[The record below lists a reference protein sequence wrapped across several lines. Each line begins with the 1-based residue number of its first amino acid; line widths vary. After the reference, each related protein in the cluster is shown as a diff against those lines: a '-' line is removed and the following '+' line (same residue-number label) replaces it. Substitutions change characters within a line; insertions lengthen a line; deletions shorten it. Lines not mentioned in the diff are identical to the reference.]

1 MDKYKIPISKLDYS
15 YKESQLNFRS
25 TEELSPIDEKIVGQN
40 RAAKSLSFGMRV
52 EKKGYNIFMAGE
64 SGTGK
69 STYAENIAEEKSA
82 KMEKPQDILY
92 VYNFSESEK
101 PRAIKVIAGRGSE
114 LKNDME
120 KIIEELKDEIPRA
133 FEGEEYDKERKEIIN
148 EYQPRSNKIMKKF
161 EESAKERGFMLQNTS
176 QGLVPVPVD
185 ENGEPLS
192 RDDFQEMDED
202 EREET
207 REISQEIQNEI
218 SQVMREIRSIK
229 EKAQEELSALEKKI
243 GLSVVQPIICH
254 LEEKYSQS
262 EVIVDY
268 LEEVQKDIVDHIDHF
283 RNENEES
290 KKRSFLPIQKDEDGD
305 FLNRYKI
312 NVFVNNSKTEGAPVV
327 YEKNPTYYNLF
338 GKIEGRSQF
347 GTITTNFSMIKSG
360 SLHRANGGFL
370 ILHAKDLLKNPFCW
384 DTLKRALINQ
394 EITVENIGEQYRSV
408 PIITLKPEAV
418 ELDLKIIMIGT
429 PYIYYLLYNFD
440 EEFSELF
447 KIKAD
452 FDTVMERNKEN
463 IEKFADFISSVINR
477 FEIREF
483 TAGAVAAM
491 IDFSSRLTGDR
502 QKLSTK
508 FNEIIEII
516 FEADVWADEA
526 GKEKVKA
533 QSVKKAIEEKEER
546 ANLLEE
552 KVQEQ
557 IDRDHLLLDVSG
569 KEVGQINGL
578 SVHQAGNYTFGR
590 PARITARTYLG
601 KEGVINI
608 EREAKMSGRIHSKG
622 VMILTG
628 YLGGKYAQDYPLSLT
643 ASVAFEQSYGG
654 VDGDSATCAEVVALL
669 SSLSEIAVRQDIA
682 ITGSMN
688 QKGVVQPIGGVNE
701 KIEGFFKVCE
711 SKGLTGKQ
719 GVIIPKRNLD
729 KLMLDE
735 DIIEAVRNNI
745 FQLYIVEDID
755 EVLEIM
761 LEKEAEEIHSAV
773 RNKLQRYAELEADS
787 FSTESEK
794 EKEEKEK
801 KEEEDN
807 DEEENEN
814 E

>member
-1 MDKYKIPISKLDYS
+1 
-15 YKESQLNFRS
+15 
-25 TEELSPIDEKIVGQN
+25 
-40 RAAKSLSFGMRV
+40 
-52 EKKGYNIFMAGE
+52 
-64 SGTGK
+64 
-69 STYAENIAEEKSA
+69 
-82 KMEKPQDILY
+82 
-92 VYNFSESEK
+92 
-101 PRAIKVIAGRGSE
+101 
-114 LKNDME
+114 
-120 KIIEELKDEIPRA
+120 
-133 FEGEEYDKERKEIIN
+133 
-148 EYQPRSNKIMKKF
+148 
-161 EESAKERGFMLQNTS
+161 
-176 QGLVPVPVD
+176 
-185 ENGEPLS
+185 
-192 RDDFQEMDED
+192 
-202 EREET
+202 
-207 REISQEIQNEI
+207 
-218 SQVMREIRSIK
+218 
-229 EKAQEELSALEKKI
+229 
-243 GLSVVQPIICH
+243 
-254 LEEKYSQS
+254 
-262 EVIVDY
+262 
-268 LEEVQKDIVDHIDHF
+268 
-283 RNENEES
+283 
-290 KKRSFLPIQKDEDGD
+290 
-305 FLNRYKI
+305 
-312 NVFVNNSKTEGAPVV
+312 
-327 YEKNPTYYNLF
+327 
-338 GKIEGRSQF
+338 
-347 GTITTNFSMIKSG
+347 MIKSG

-370 ILHAKDLLKNPFCW
+370 IVHAKDLLRNPFCW

-418 ELDLKIIMIGT
+418 ELDLKVIMIGT

-452 FDTVMERNKEN
+452 FDTVMERSKEN

-477 FEIREF
+477 YEIREF
-483 TAGAVAAM
+483 TAGAIAAM

-516 FEADVWADEA
+516 FEADVWTEQA
-526 GKEKVKA
+526 GEERVKA
-533 QSVKKAIEEKEER
+533 EYVRKAIEEKEMR

-569 KEVGQINGL
+569 EEIGQINGL

-669 SSLSEIAVRQDIA
+669 SSLSGIGVRQDIA

-711 SKGLTGKQ
+711 SKGLTGQQ

-729 KLMLDE
+729 NLMLSD
-735 DIIEAVRNNI
+735 DIIEAVKDDI
-745 FQLYIVEDID
+745 FQLYVVEDID

-761 LEKEAEEIHSAV
+761 LGKAAETIHTAV
-773 RNKLQRYAELEADS
+773 QEKLQHYAELEADNYGA
-787 FSTESEK
+787 ESEA
-794 EKEEKEK
+794 E
-801 KEEEDN
+801 
-807 DEEENEN
+807 EEENEAKKAN
-814 E
+814 EEDDEDKKN